1 MNRSLRIGCPAKLV
15 LAAFLIGGCGT
26 QALDEGPDVLFARFD
41 PDEKVLPKPTDI
53 LRNNDTGLL
62 DIEPDEDM
70 SPAEVE
76 MVDFFNTLDGWST
89 TSEATVEF
97 TDAILAT
104 SVNTDTL
111 QVWQWRNGQAVG
123 KVAGVEYTVEREGK
137 KITIAPP
144 EGGWDRG
151 TTYSIF
157 LRGGAEGVIGLNGQ
171 KVIADAA
178 FYYLRSKKSLT
189 DSKYFRAFPGDTY
202 AERKESAEDLEEI
215 RQKLVP
221 YFDHVEKERAIPR
234 EEIAALWTFTTTAR
248 IEVAMDKASSRMPLP
263 VNLLIDQ
270 KTGFVDIP
278 VTDGDSEMVSHAKE
292 LLRGYRGFG
301 TSMNP
306 MFSFTGPVDPTTLT
320 TNTVR
325 LIKMG
330 ATPSV
335 IPVEIE
341 VADDQ
346 KRVQLN
352 LVKPPLDPDTSYAVV
367 LSKGIK
373 DIEGRPVIPM
383 SAGQLLLGKSAV
395 AIDGVSQLESV
406 EHDSARQLEPVR
418 QEMTTILDQLGRENV
433 VAAWPFTTM
442 EILPTL
448 KQARHMAKTLNVDP
462 DPQAITSKS
471 ALNAVLDFPAA
482 VVSLWRVKKVFYGTI
497 KTVDFIDPETRE
509 RYPDGKY
516 KIRDIPFVMSI
527 PNNADPSKPLP
538 VVMFGHGLM
547 TERRFVLSVADSL
560 AAKGFAGIAIDFAF
574 HGERT
579 HCSWNGPA
587 CIPNPLSEQGDMIC
601 PDPCKGGSTC
611 GVDGKCY
618 GSNGQQT
625 DFSEWPIIG
634 NYYQASGAAFVDV
647 ASIPGSRDHFL
658 QGITDLGALSRSIR
672 KGNWAKAIGYALDT
686 SKINYVGQ
694 SLGGIMGA
702 LYTPLDENIERVVL
716 NVPGANMVPL
726 FQESILFSGHINALL
741 DREGIEHGS
750 DDHKKFLNLARWFVD
765 TVDPANVAKYLIK
778 EPMPGVGMPKGRDV
792 MIQMALADFIIPNKY
807 TKYLAELSGVPRRDY
822 LAEHAFIVI
831 PVEPAYIRG
840 TSEMSGF
847 LAGSFKP

>member
-1 MNRSLRIGCPAKLV
+1 MKRSLRIGCQAKLV
-15 LAAFLIGGCGT
+15 LAALFVVGCGA
-26 QALDEGPDVLFARFD
+26 QALDERPDVLFARFD
-41 PDEKVLPKPTDI
+41 PDDKVLPKPTDI

-62 DIEPDEDM
+62 DIETDDDM
-70 SPAEVE
+70 TPAEVE
-76 MVDFFNTLDGWST
+76 MVHFFNTLDGWST
-89 TSEATVEF
+89 TSQATVEF
-97 TDAILAT
+97 TDSILAS
-104 SVNTDTL
+104 SVNADTL
-111 QVWQWRNGQAVG
+111 QVWQWRNGQALG
-123 KVAGVEYTVEREGK
+123 KVAGVTYTVEREGK

-144 EGGWDRG
+144 EGGWERG

-157 LRGGAEGVIGLNGQ
+157 LRGGEEGVVGAAGQ
-171 KVIADAA
+171 KVVADAA
-178 FYYLRSKKSLT
+178 FYYLRSQKPLT

-221 YFDHVEKERAIPR
+221 YFEHAENVRGIPR
-234 EEIAALWTFTTTAR
+234 EEIASLWTFTTTAR

-278 VTDGDSEMVSHAKE
+278 VADGDSEMVSHAKKR
-292 LLRGYRGFG
+292 LRSYRGFG

-306 MFSFTGPVDPTTLT
+306 MFQFTGPVDPGTLT
-320 TNTVR
+320 SNSVR

-330 ATPSV
+330 ATPEV
-335 IPVEIE
+335 VPVEIE
-341 VADDQ
+341 VADDL

-352 LVKPPLDPDTSYAVV
+352 LVTPPLDPNSSYAVV

-373 DIEGRPVIPM
+373 DIAGQPVIPM
-383 SAGQLLLGKSAV
+383 SAGQLLLSKSVVAV
-395 AIDGVSQLESV
+395 DGVSQLDAV

-418 QEMTTILDQLGRENV
+418 KEMVTLLDQLGRENII
-433 VAAWPFTTM
+433 AAWPFTTM

-448 KQARHMAKTLNVDP
+448 TQARHVAKDLNVDP
-462 DPQAITSKS
+462 DPHGISSKS
-471 ALNAVLDFPAA
+471 ALEAIVDFPAA
-482 VVSLWRVKKVFYGTI
+482 VVSLWRVKKVFYGII
-497 KTVDFIDPETRE
+497 KTVDFINPETRE

-516 KIRDIPFVMSI
+516 KIRDVPFVLTI
-527 PNNADPSKPLP
+527 PNNADPSKPLQT
-538 VVMFGHGLM
+538 VIFGHGLM
-547 TERRFVLSVADSL
+547 TERRFVLSIADSL

-579 HCSWNGPA
+579 HCAWNGPA
-587 CIPNPLSEQGDMIC
+587 CIPNPLSEKGDMIC

-611 GVDGKCY
+611 GTDGKCY
-618 GSNGQQT
+618 GSSGEVT
-625 DFSEWPIIG
+625 EFSQWPIIG
-634 NYYQASGAAFVDV
+634 GYYQASGAAFIDV
-647 ASIPGSRDHFL
+647 ESIPGSRDHFL
-658 QGITDLGALSRSIR
+658 QGVTDLGALSRSIR
-672 KGNWAKAIGYALDT
+672 TGNWAKAVGYNLNT
-686 SKINYVGQ
+686 GKIHYVGQ

-702 LYTPLDENIERVVL
+702 LYTPLDEHFERVVL

-726 FQESILFSGHINALL
+726 FEESVLFAGHINALL
-741 DREGIEHGS
+741 DREGIEKGG

-765 TVDPANVAKYLIK
+765 TVDPGNIARYLMK

-807 TKYLAELSGVPRRDY
+807 TKHLAKLSGVPRIDY

-840 TSEMSGF
+840 TSDMSGF